1 MDDLPFRSSELHAQ
15 SSSDSL
21 EEPRSADGD
30 GDPHSLE
37 TAPQLLAGA
46 LVAPLDPSGLPHR
59 LAALVAAA
67 TGAEQVLLW
76 LGDHPN
82 SVQLGTPVVL
92 SSSDLDAARERARRA
107 LEQGK
112 PLREKLPAAL
122 VVAMPLGLVPLGVLE
137 ARFKERTQIGD
148 GEIEALQMLSARV
161 AGVLEEAAL
170 RRETV
175 LELKRTQALLSFSGQ
190 AMSQLAVEPTLN
202 AAVEQIAD
210 LLGIERVAVYLNGED
225 GLRSAAARGLHG
237 KHERIAARLLELG
250 LASGRLSGGVTV
262 ADALADERLES
273 LRDVLAESEV
283 EAVFALPLEAANE
296 VIGLLAL
303 YPSKD
308 RVPDESERTLLEAL
322 RNQLAVAVH
331 RASLHEQAT
340 LLGSELQHS
349 LRAERQAAAQLR
361 ALYEVSRAFAQ
372 SLSLQTTLEAA
383 AKTIAELVGVDVA
396 VLYMPDE
403 RQEKLEARAHHVS
416 RADLDEP
423 MGAILGR
430 PLPLAGDIARVIR
443 DGLVLRLTS
452 ETAEADDSLRLL
464 GPFLER
470 GSTAI
475 VLPVATPKEVLATVT
490 LISLSP
496 ERPIRDETIEVALAI
511 VGQAALAIDNARLYE
526 QQKAF
531 ADAMQRSLLPD
542 YEPEIE
548 GLDVGA
554 VYAASARLEIGGDVY
569 DFMVLEDGALAVVLG
584 DVTGHGID
592 AAADMAMVKFTFR
605 SLARRYPE
613 PGAFLAAANEVV
625 LEEVELG
632 KFVTM
637 IYLKV
642 DPARTELAC
651 ASAGHPR
658 PRLLRADGSV
668 ESLPVGGLALG
679 IIGNQVYEEIRI
691 PYAPGDAVV
700 LYTDGVIEARR
711 DRELYGTPRLDDFLR
726 RNSHLGARELA
737 DAVLADCREFA
748 GGLLLDDCAVVV
760 VRAR

>member
-1 MDDLPFRSSELHAQ
+1 MTTG
-15 SSSDSL
+15 
-21 EEPRSADGD
+21 GD
-30 GDPHSLE
+30 GDLRPPE
-37 TAPQLLAGA
+37 TAQQLLAGA
-46 LVAPLDPSGLPHR
+46 LVVALDYSGLPRR

-67 TGAEQVLLW
+67 TRAEQVLLW
-76 LGDHPN
+76 LGDHPDT
-82 SVQLGTPVVL
+82 VQLGTSAVL
-92 SSSDLDAARERARRA
+92 SSSDLDAARERAGRVR
-107 LEQGK
+107 EQGK
-112 PLREKLPAAL
+112 PLREHLPGAL
-122 VVAMPLGLVPLGVLE
+122 AVTLPLGLEPLGVLE
-137 ARFKERTQIGD
+137 ARFSEEMQTTE
-148 GEIEALQMLSARV
+148 GELEALQTLAARV

-170 RRETV
+170 RRDLV
-175 LELKRTQALLSFSGQ
+175 LELERTQALLSFSGQ
-190 AMSQLAVEPTLN
+190 AMSELAVEPALN
-202 AAVEQIAD
+202 VAVERIAD

-225 GLRSAAARGLHG
+225 GLRTAAARGLQG
-237 KHERIAARLLELG
+237 AHERIGARMLELA
-250 LASGRLSGGVTV
+250 LASGRLAGGVVV
-262 ADALADERLES
+262 ADALSDERLEP
-273 LRDVLAESEV
+273 LRDVLVESGV
-283 EAVFALPLEAANE
+283 EAIFALPLEAANE
-296 VIGLLAL
+296 LIGLLAL

-308 RVPDESERTLLEAL
+308 RVPDESERGLLEAL

-340 LLGSELQHS
+340 LLGSELEHS

-396 VLYMPDE
+396 VLYMLDE
-403 RQEKLEARAHHVS
+403 RQEKLEARALHVA
-416 RADLDEP
+416 RGDLEEP
-423 MGAILGR
+423 MRAILGR
-430 PLPLAGDIARVIR
+430 SLPLTGDIARVIR
-443 DGLVLRLTS
+443 EGLVLRLTH
-452 ETAEADDSLRLL
+452 ETADAGDSQRLL

-496 ERPIRDETIEVALAI
+496 EQPIRDETTEVALAI

-554 VYAASARLEIGGDVY
+554 VYAASARVEIGGDLY

-584 DVTGHGID
+584 DVTGHGVD

-613 PGAFLAAANEVV
+613 PGAFLAAVNEVV

-637 IYLKV
+637 VYMKV

-651 ASAGHPR
+651 ACAGHPR
-658 PRLLRADGSV
+658 PRMLRADGSV

-679 IIGNQVYEEIRI
+679 IVGNQTYQEVRI
-691 PYAPGDAVV
+691 PYAPGDAFV

-711 DRELYGTPRLDDFLR
+711 ERELYGTPRLDDFLR
-726 RNSHLGARELA
+726 RHSQLGARELA

>member
-1 MDDLPFRSSELHAQ
+1 M
-15 SSSDSL
+15 SDSRFTAP
-21 EEPRSADGD
+21 EPGAQPASADRAATVTNGE
-30 GDPHSLE
+30 GSRRSPE
-37 TAPQLLAGA
+37 AAQKLLADA
-46 LVAPLDPSGLPHR
+46 LVVALDSDGLPRR
-59 LAALVAAA
+59 LAVLVAAA
-67 TGAEQVLLW
+67 TKAEQVLLW
-76 LGDHPN
+76 LGDDPEG
-82 SVQLGTPVVL
+82 VQLGTSAVI
-92 SSSDLDAARERARRA
+92 SSSDLEAARKRAKRVR
-107 LEQGK
+107 EQGK
-112 PLREKLPAAL
+112 ALREELPGSLAVTL
-122 VVAMPLGLVPLGVLE
+122 PLGLDPLGVLE
-137 ARFKERTQIGD
+137 ARFSEQAQTSE
-148 GEIEALQMLSARV
+148 GELEVLQTLAARV
-161 AGVLEEAAL
+161 AGVLEGAAL
-170 RRETV
+170 RRDLV
-175 LELKRTQALLSFSGQ
+175 QELGRTQALLSFSGQ
-190 AMSQLAVEPTLN
+190 AMSELAVEPTLN
-202 AAVEQIAD
+202 VAVEQIAD
-210 LLGIERVAVYLNGED
+210 LLGVEQIAVYLKRED
-225 GLRSAAARGLHG
+225 GLRAAAARGLQG
-237 KHERIAARLLELG
+237 AHELVAARLLDLAI
-250 LASGRLSGGVTV
+250 ASGRLSGGLII
-262 ADALADERLES
+262 ADARSDERLES
-273 LRDVLAESEV
+273 LRGVLAESGV

-303 YPSKD
+303 YLPKD
-308 RVPDESERTLLEAL
+308 GVPDESERGLLEAL

-340 LLGSELQHS
+340 LLGSELEHS

-396 VLYMPDE
+396 VLYIPDE
-403 RQEKLEARAHHVS
+403 RQEYLEARALHVA
-416 RADLDEP
+416 RGELEQP
-423 MGAILGR
+423 MRAILGR
-430 PLPLAGDIARVIR
+430 SLPLSGDVARVVR
-443 DGLVLRLTS
+443 EGLVLRLTHES
-452 ETAEADDSLRLL
+452 AEASDSLRLL

-470 GSTAI
+470 GSTAV

-490 LISLSP
+490 LISLNP
-496 ERPIRDETIEVALAI
+496 EQPIRDETIEAALAI

-542 YEPEIE
+542 YEPQIV

-554 VYAASARLEIGGDVY
+554 TYAASARVEIGGDLY

-584 DVTGHGID
+584 DVTGHGVD

-613 PGAFLAAANEVV
+613 PGAFLAAVNEVV

-637 IYLKV
+637 VYMKV

-651 ASAGHPR
+651 ACAGHPR
-658 PRLLRADGSV
+658 PRMLRADGSV

-679 IIGNQVYEEIRI
+679 IVGNQTYQEVRI

-711 DRELYGTPRLDDFLR
+711 ERELYGTPRLDDFLR
-726 RNSHLGARELA
+726 RHSQLGARELA

>member
-1 MDDLPFRSSELHAQ
+1 VSDPCVPTPEPSAQPSSISDRETTVEDGEGELRPLAA
-15 SSSDSL
+15 S
-21 EEPRSADGD
+21 R
-30 GDPHSLE
+30 
-37 TAPQLLAGA
+37 QLLA
-46 LVAPLDPSGLPHR
+46 D
-59 LAALVAAA
+59 ALVAALDSDGLPRRLAVFVAAA
-67 TGAEQVLLW
+67 TSAEQVLLW
-76 LGDHPN
+76 LSDDPDG
-82 SVQLGTPVVL
+82 VQLGTPAVL
-92 SSSDLDAARERARRA
+92 APSDLNAARERAKRV

-112 PLREKLPAAL
+112 ALREELPGTL
-122 VVAMPLGLVPLGVLE
+122 TITLPLGLEPFGVLE
-137 ARFKERTQIGD
+137 ARFNEQAQT
-148 GEIEALQMLSARV
+148 GEGELEALQTLAARV
-161 AGVLEEAAL
+161 AGVLEESAQ
-170 RRETV
+170 RRDLV
-175 LELKRTQALLSFSGQ
+175 QELGRTQALLSFSGQ
-190 AMSQLAVEPTLN
+190 AMSELAVEPTLN
-202 AAVEQIAD
+202 VAVEQIAD
-210 LLGIERVAVYLNGED
+210 LLGVERVAVYLNGED
-225 GLRSAAARGLHG
+225 GLRTAAARGLQG
-237 KHERIAARLLELG
+237 AHELIAARMLDLA
-250 LASGRLSGGVTV
+250 LASGRLSGGVIV
-262 ADALADERLES
+262 ADALSDGRLES
-273 LRDVLAESEV
+273 LRDVLVESGV

-303 YPSKD
+303 YPAKD
-308 RVPDESERTLLEAL
+308 GVPDESERGLLEAL

-340 LLGSELQHS
+340 LLGSELEHS

-383 AKTIAELVGVDVA
+383 AKTIAELVGIDVA

-403 RQEKLEARAHHVS
+403 RQEKLEARALHVA
-416 RADLDEP
+416 RGDLEQP
-423 MGAILGR
+423 MRAILGR
-430 PLPLAGDIARVIR
+430 SLPLAGDIARVIKA
-443 DGLVLRLTS
+443 GLVLRLTH
-452 ETAEADDSLRLL
+452 EMAGEDDSLRLL
-464 GPFLER
+464 APFLER

-475 VLPVATPKEVLATVT
+475 VLPVATPKEVLAIVT

-496 ERPIRDETIEVALAI
+496 EQPIRDETIEVALAI

-554 VYAASARLEIGGDVY
+554 VYAASARVEVGGDLY
-569 DFMVLEDGALAVVLG
+569 DFLLLEDGALAIALG
-584 DVTGHGID
+584 DVTGHGVD

-613 PGAFLAAANEVV
+613 PGAFLAAVNEVV

-637 IYLKV
+637 VYMKV

-651 ASAGHPR
+651 ACAGHPR

-679 IIGNQVYEEIRI
+679 IAGNQTYEEIRI

-711 DRELYGTPRLDDFLR
+711 ERELYGTQRLDDFLR
-726 RNSHLGARELA
+726 RHSQLGARDLA

>member
-1 MDDLPFRSSELHAQ
+1 VDDLSFPAP
-15 SSSDSL
+15 DAAATT
-21 EEPRSADGD
+21 PDGD
-30 GDPHSLE
+30 GDLGSSE
-37 TAPQLLAGA
+37 TAQQLLAGA
-46 LVAPLDPSGLPHR
+46 LVATLDSSGLPKR

-76 LGDHPN
+76 PDGSDT
-82 SVQLGTPVVL
+82 VQLGTPAAL
-92 SSSDLDAARERARRA
+92 SSSELDAARERAARVR
-107 LEQGK
+107 EQGK
-112 PLREKLPAAL
+112 PVREQLSGAEAVAL
-122 VVAMPLGLVPLGVLE
+122 PLGLEPLGVLE
-137 ARFKERTQIGD
+137 ARFSDETRLTGGGLD
-148 GEIEALQMLSARV
+148 ALQTLAARV
-161 AGVLEEAAL
+161 AGVLEEAT
-170 RRETV
+170 RRRDLV
-175 LELKRTQALLSFSGQ
+175 LELERTQALLSFSAQ
-190 AMSQLAVEPTLN
+190 AMSELAVEPTLN
-202 AAVEQIAD
+202 VALERIAG
-210 LLGIERVAVYLNGED
+210 LLGIERVAVYLCRED
-225 GLRSAAARGLHG
+225 VLQTAAARGLQG
-237 KHERIAARLLELG
+237 EHERIASRLLELA
-250 LASGRLSGGVTV
+250 LASSRLSSGVVVT
-262 ADALADERLES
+262 DALSDERLGPLREVLVES
-273 LRDVLAESEV
+273 GV
-283 EAVFALPLEAANE
+283 EAIFALPLEAANE
-296 VIGLLAL
+296 VIGLLVL
-303 YPSKD
+303 YPPED
-308 RVPDESERTLLEAL
+308 RFPDASERALLEAL
-322 RNQLAVAVH
+322 RSQLANAVH

-340 LLGSELQHS
+340 LLGRELEHS

-361 ALYEVSRAFAQ
+361 ALYEISRAFAQ

-403 RQEKLEARAHHVS
+403 RQERMEARALHVA
-416 RADLDEP
+416 RGDLEEP
-423 MGAILGR
+423 MRAILGR
-430 PLPLAGDIARVIR
+430 TLPLTGDIARVIR
-443 DGLVLRLTS
+443 EGLVLRLTDK
-452 ETAEADDSLRLL
+452 TADSGDSLRLL
-464 GPFLER
+464 GPFLEQ

-475 VLPVATPKEVLATVT
+475 TLPVATPKEVLAAVT

-496 ERPIRDETIEVALAI
+496 EQPIRDETVDAALAI

-554 VYAASARLEIGGDVY
+554 VYAASARVEIGGDVY
-569 DFMVLEDGALAVVLG
+569 DFMVLEDGALAVALG
-584 DVTGHGID
+584 DVTGHGVD

-605 SLARRYPE
+605 SLVRRYPE
-613 PGAFLAAANEVV
+613 PGAFLAAVNEVV

-637 IYLKV
+637 IYMKF

-658 PRLLRADGSV
+658 PRMLRADGTV

-679 IIGNQVYEEIRI
+679 IIGDQSYEEVRI

-726 RNSHLGARELA
+726 RHAHLGARDLA

-748 GGLLLDDCAVVV
+748 GGPLFDDCAIVVI
-760 VRAR
+760 RAR

>member
-1 MDDLPFRSSELHAQ
+1 MTAEAGGGDLASSESAQ
-15 SSSDSL
+15 
-21 EEPRSADGD
+21 
-30 GDPHSLE
+30 
-37 TAPQLLAGA
+37 QLLADA
-46 LVAPLDPSGLPHR
+46 LVAALDSDGLPRR
-59 LAALVAAA
+59 LAVLVAAA
-67 TGAEQVLLW
+67 TRAEQVLLW
-76 LGDHPN
+76 LGDHPDG
-82 SVQLGTPVVL
+82 VQLGTSFVL
-92 SSSDLDAARERARRA
+92 SAADLEAARERAIRVR
-107 LEQGK
+107 EQGR
-112 PLREKLPAAL
+112 PLREQLPGTL
-122 VVAMPLGLVPLGVLE
+122 VVTLPIGLEPLGVLE
-137 ARFKERTQIGD
+137 ARFNEGTQISE
-148 GEIEALQMLSARV
+148 GELGALQTLAARV

-170 RRETV
+170 RRDLVQE
-175 LELKRTQALLSFSGQ
+175 LERTQALLSFSGQ
-190 AMSQLAVEPTLN
+190 AMSELAVEPTLN
-202 AAVEQIAD
+202 AAVERIAD
-210 LLGIERVAVYLNGED
+210 LLGIERIAVYLNGED
-225 GLRSAAARGLHG
+225 GLRTAAARGLQG
-237 KHERIAARLLELG
+237 AHERIANRLLELA
-250 LASGRLSGGVTV
+250 LASGRLTGGVII

-273 LRDVLAESEV
+273 LRDILVESGV
-283 EAVFALPLEAANE
+283 EAVFALPLEAAND

-303 YPSKD
+303 YASRD
-308 RVPDESERTLLEAL
+308 RVPDESERALLEAL

-340 LLGSELQHS
+340 LLGSELEHS

-403 RQEKLEARAHHVS
+403 RQEKLEARALHVA
-416 RADLDEP
+416 RGDLEEP
-423 MGAILGR
+423 MRAILKR
-430 PLPLAGDIARVIR
+430 SLPLSGDIARVIR
-443 DGLVLRLTS
+443 EGLVLRLKR
-452 ETAEADDSLRLL
+452 ETDEVDDSLRLL
-464 GPFLER
+464 EPFLER

-475 VLPVATPKEVLATVT
+475 VLPVATPKEVLATVS

-496 ERPIRDETIEVALAI
+496 EQPIRDETIEVALAI

-554 VYAASARLEIGGDVY
+554 VYAASARVEIGGDLY
-569 DFMVLEDGALAVVLG
+569 DFLVLEDGALAVVLG
-584 DVTGHGID
+584 DVTGHGVD

-613 PGAFLAAANEVV
+613 PGAFLAAVNEVV

-637 IYLKV
+637 IYMKV

-658 PRLLRADGSV
+658 PRLLRADGAV

-679 IIGNQVYEEIRI
+679 IVGSQHYEEIRI

-711 DRELYGTPRLDDFLR
+711 ERELYGTPRLDDFLR
-726 RNSHLGARELA
+726 RNSRLGARDLA
-737 DAVLADCREFA
+737 DAVLADCRRFA
-748 GGLLLDDCAVVV
+748 GGPLLDDCAVVV

>member
-1 MDDLPFRSSELHAQ
+1 M
-15 SSSDSL
+15 SDSRFSAP
-21 EEPRSADGD
+21 EPSAQPSSASDREAMAADGD
-30 GDPHSLE
+30 GKLRPLE
-37 TAPQLLAGA
+37 EARQLLADA
-46 LVAPLDPSGLPHR
+46 LVAALDPSGLPRR
-59 LAALVAAA
+59 LAVLVAAA
-67 TGAEQVLLW
+67 TRAEQVLIW
-76 LGDHPN
+76 LSDDPET
-82 SVQLGTPVVL
+82 VQLETPAVL
-92 SSSDLDAARERARRA
+92 APFDLDAARERAKRV

-112 PLREKLPAAL
+112 ALREELPGSL
-122 VVAMPLGLVPLGVLE
+122 VITLPLGLEPLGVLE
-137 ARFKERTQIGD
+137 ASFNQEAQT
-148 GEIEALQMLSARV
+148 GEGELEALRTLAARV
-161 AGVLEEAAL
+161 SGVLEEAAL
-170 RRETV
+170 RRDLVE
-175 LELKRTQALLSFSGQ
+175 ELGRAQALLSFSGQ
-190 AMSQLAVEPTLN
+190 AMSELAVEPTLN
-202 AAVEQIAD
+202 VAVDQIAN
-210 LLGIERVAVYLNGED
+210 LLGVERVAVYLKGEG
-225 GLRSAAARGLHG
+225 GLRTAAARGLQG
-237 KHERIAARLLELG
+237 AHERIAARLLDLA
-250 LASGRLSGGVTV
+250 LASGRLSGGVIV
-262 ADALADERLES
+262 VDALSDERLES
-273 LRDVLAESEV
+273 LRDVLVESGV
-283 EAVFALPLEAANE
+283 EAIFALPLEAANE

-303 YPSKD
+303 YPPKD
-308 RVPDESERTLLEAL
+308 RVPDESERGLLEAL

-340 LLGSELQHS
+340 LLGSELEHS

-383 AKTIAELVGVDVA
+383 AKTIAELVGIDVA
-396 VLYMPDE
+396 VLYIPDE
-403 RQEKLEARAHHVS
+403 RQERLEARAIHVA
-416 RADLDEP
+416 RGDLEEP
-423 MGAILGR
+423 MRAILGR
-430 PLPLAGDIARVIR
+430 SLALSGDVARVVR
-443 DGLVLRLTS
+443 EGFVLRLTD
-452 ETAEADDSLRLL
+452 ETAEVGDSLRLL

-496 ERPIRDETIEVALAI
+496 EQPIRDETIDAALAI

-542 YEPEIE
+542 SEPQIE

-554 VYAASARLEIGGDVY
+554 VYAASARVEIGGDLY

-584 DVTGHGID
+584 DVTGHGVD

-613 PGAFLAAANEVV
+613 PGAFLSAMNEVV

-637 IYLKV
+637 IYMTV

-658 PRLLRADGSV
+658 PRLLRADGRV

-679 IIGNQVYEEIRI
+679 IVGSQTYEETRI

-711 DRELYGTPRLDDFLR
+711 DHELYGTPRLDDFLR
-726 RNSHLGARELA
+726 RHSQLGARALA

>member
-1 MDDLPFRSSELHAQ
+1 VDDLSFPAPESDAQRSSDFGGEAM
-15 SSSDSL
+15 
-21 EEPRSADGD
+21 SADSD
-30 GDPHSLE
+30 ADLRPLE

-46 LVAPLDPSGLPHR
+46 LVAALDPAGLPRR

-67 TGAEQVLLW
+67 TSAEQVLIW
-76 LGDHPN
+76 AADDLG
-82 SVQLGTPVVL
+82 SVQLGTPLVL
-92 SSSDLDAARERARRA
+92 STSDLDAARKRASRV
-107 LEQGK
+107 LKQGK
-112 PLREKLPAAL
+112 PVREQLPGGLAVTL
-122 VVAMPLGLVPLGVLE
+122 PLGLEPLGALE
-137 ARFKERTQIGD
+137 ARFGSGTQANN
-148 GEIEALQMLSARV
+148 GELEALQTLAARV
-161 AGVLEEAAL
+161 AGVLEEATL
-170 RRETV
+170 RRDLV
-175 LELKRTQALLSFSGQ
+175 LELERTQALLAFSGQ
-190 AMSQLAVEPTLN
+190 AMSELAIEPMLN
-202 AAVEQIAD
+202 AAVERIAD
-210 LLGIERVAVYLNGED
+210 LLGIERVAVYLNEEN
-225 GLRSAAARGLHG
+225 GLRTAAARGLQGGHVQ
-237 KHERIAARLLELG
+237 IARRLLELAFSSG
-250 LASGRLSGGVTV
+250 LLAGGVIV
-262 ADALADERLES
+262 ADALSDDRLEP
-273 LRDVLAESEV
+273 LRDVLVESGV
-283 EAVFALPLEAANE
+283 EAIFALPLEAANE

-303 YPSKD
+303 YPTRD
-308 RVPDESERTLLEAL
+308 RVPDESERALLDAL

-340 LLGSELQHS
+340 LLGSELEHS

-396 VLYMPDE
+396 VLNMPDE
-403 RQEKLEARAHHVS
+403 RQEKMEARALHVA
-416 RADLDEP
+416 RGDLEEP
-423 MGAILGR
+423 MRAILGR
-430 PLPLAGDIARVIR
+430 SLPLTGDIARVIR
-443 DGLVLRLTS
+443 EGLVLRLTR
-452 ETAEADDSLRLL
+452 ETADASDSLRLL
-464 GPFLER
+464 APFLDR

-490 LISLSP
+490 LVSFSP
-496 ERPIRDETIEVALAI
+496 EQPIRDETIEVALAI

-554 VYAASARLEIGGDVY
+554 VYAASARLEIGGDLY
-569 DFMVLEDGALAVVLG
+569 DFLVLEDGSLAVVLG
-584 DVTGHGID
+584 DVTGHGVD

-605 SLARRYPE
+605 SLVRRYPE
-613 PGAFLAAANEVV
+613 PGAFLAAVNEVV

-637 IYLKV
+637 VYMRV

-679 IIGNQVYEEIRI
+679 IVGSQSYEEIRI
-691 PYAPGDAVV
+691 PYTPGDAVV

-711 DRELYGTPRLDDFLR
+711 ERELYGTPRLDNFLR
-726 RNSHLGARELA
+726 RHAQLGARELA

-748 GGLLLDDCAVVV
+748 GGPLFDDCAVVV

>member
-1 MDDLPFRSSELHAQ
+1 M
-15 SSSDSL
+15 SDSRSTAP
-21 EEPRSADGD
+21 EPSAQPASADRAATVTNGE
-30 GDPHSLE
+30 GSRRSPE
-37 TAPQLLAGA
+37 AAQKLLADA
-46 LVAPLDPSGLPHR
+46 LVVALDSDGLPRR
-59 LAALVAAA
+59 LAVLVAAA
-67 TGAEQVLLW
+67 TKAEQVLLW
-76 LGDHPN
+76 LGDDPEG
-82 SVQLGTPVVL
+82 VQLGTSAVL
-92 SSSDLDAARERARRA
+92 SSSDLKAARKRAKRVR
-107 LEQGK
+107 EQGK
-112 PLREKLPAAL
+112 ALREELPGSLAVTL
-122 VVAMPLGLVPLGVLE
+122 PLGLEPLGVLE
-137 ARFKERTQIGD
+137 AWF
-148 GEIEALQMLSARV
+148 GEQAQTSESELEVLQTLAARV
-161 AGVLEEAAL
+161 AGVLEGAAL
-170 RRETV
+170 RRDLV
-175 LELKRTQALLSFSGQ
+175 QELGRTQALLSFSGQ
-190 AMSQLAVEPTLN
+190 AMSELAVEPTLN
-202 AAVEQIAD
+202 VAVEQIAD
-210 LLGIERVAVYLNGED
+210 LLGVEQIAVYLKRED
-225 GLRSAAARGLHG
+225 GLRTAAARGLQG
-237 KHERIAARLLELG
+237 RHELVAARLLDLAI
-250 LASGRLSGGVTV
+250 ASGRLSGGLII
-262 ADALADERLES
+262 ADARSDERLES
-273 LRDVLAESEV
+273 LRGVLSESGV

-296 VIGLLAL
+296 MIGLLVL
-303 YPSKD
+303 YLPKD
-308 RVPDESERTLLEAL
+308 GVPDESERGLLEAL

-340 LLGSELQHS
+340 LLGNELEHS

-396 VLYMPDE
+396 VLYIPDE
-403 RQEKLEARAHHVS
+403 RQENLEARALHVA
-416 RADLDEP
+416 RGELEEP
-423 MGAILGR
+423 MRAILGR
-430 PLPLAGDIARVIR
+430 SLPLSGDVARVVR
-443 DGLVLRLTS
+443 EGLVLRLTHES
-452 ETAEADDSLRLL
+452 AEASDSLRLL

-470 GSTAI
+470 GSTAV

-490 LISLSP
+490 LISLNP
-496 ERPIRDETIEVALAI
+496 EQPIRDETIEAALAI

-542 YEPEIE
+542 YEPQIV

-554 VYAASARLEIGGDVY
+554 TYAASARVEIGGDLY

-584 DVTGHGID
+584 DVTGHGVD

-613 PGAFLAAANEVV
+613 PGAFLAAVNEVV

-637 IYLKV
+637 VYMKV

-651 ASAGHPR
+651 ACAGHPR
-658 PRLLRADGSV
+658 PRMLRADGSV

-679 IIGNQVYEEIRI
+679 IVGNQTYQEVRI
-691 PYAPGDAVV
+691 PYAPGDAFV

-711 DRELYGTPRLDDFLR
+711 ERELYGTPRLDDFLR
-726 RNSHLGARELA
+726 RHFQLGARELA

>member
-1 MDDLPFRSSELHAQ
+1 VSDLSFPAPGPGAQ
-15 SSSDSL
+15 HSSSSDRAAPADRDRDL
-21 EEPRSADGD
+21 RSPEA
-30 GDPHSLE
+30 
-37 TAPQLLAGA
+37 AQQLLADA
-46 LVAPLDPSGLPHR
+46 LVVALDSSGLPRR
-59 LAALVAAA
+59 LAGLVAAA
-67 TGAEQVLLW
+67 TRAEQVLLW
-76 LGDHPN
+76 LGDQADA
-82 SVQLGTPVVL
+82 VQLGTPAVL
-92 SSSDLDAARERARRA
+92 SPSELDAARVRANRVR
-107 LEQGK
+107 EQGR
-112 PLREKLPAAL
+112 PLREQLPGTLAVAL
-122 VVAMPLGLVPLGVLE
+122 PLGLEPLGVLE
-137 ARFKERTQIGD
+137 ARFSEGTQTSER
-148 GEIEALQMLSARV
+148 ELEALRTLAARV

-170 RRETV
+170 RRDIV
-175 LELKRTQALLSFSGQ
+175 LELERTQALLSFSGQ
-190 AMSQLAVEPTLN
+190 AMSELAVGPTLN
-202 AAVEQIAD
+202 AAVERIAD
-210 LLGIERVAVYLNGED
+210 LLGIEQVAVYLNGED
-225 GLRSAAARGLHG
+225 GLSTAAARGLIG
-237 KHERIAARLLELG
+237 AHELIARRLLELT
-250 LASGRLSGGVTV
+250 LASGRLAGGVIV
-262 ADALADERLES
+262 SDALTDERLEL
-273 LRDVLAESEV
+273 LRDVLAESGV

-308 RVPDESERTLLEAL
+308 RVPDESERVLLEAL

-340 LLGSELQHS
+340 LLGRELEHS

-403 RQEKLEARAHHVS
+403 RQEKLEARALHVA
-416 RADLDEP
+416 RGDLEEP
-423 MGAILGR
+423 MRAILDR
-430 PLPLAGDIARVIR
+430 PLPLTGDIARVIR
-443 DGLVLRLTS
+443 EGLVLRLTH
-452 ETAEADDSLRLL
+452 ETADASDSLSLL
-464 GPFLER
+464 GPFLGR

-496 ERPIRDETIEVALAI
+496 EQPIRDETIEVALAI

-554 VYAASARLEIGGDVY
+554 VYAASARVEIGGDLY
-569 DFMVLEDGALAVVLG
+569 DFLVLEDGALAVVLG
-584 DVTGHGID
+584 DVTGHGVD

-613 PGAFLAAANEVV
+613 PDAFLAAMNEVV

-637 IYLKV
+637 IYMRV

-679 IIGNQVYEEIRI
+679 IIGSQSYEEIRI
-691 PYAPGDAVV
+691 PYTPGDAVV

-711 DRELYGTPRLDDFLR
+711 ERELYGTPRLDDFLR
-726 RNSHLGARELA
+726 RHSHLGARELA

-748 GGLLLDDCAVVV
+748 GGPLLDDCAVVV

>member
-1 MDDLPFRSSELHAQ
+1 MTTG
-15 SSSDSL
+15 
-21 EEPRSADGD
+21 GD
-30 GDPHSLE
+30 GDLRPPE
-37 TAPQLLAGA
+37 TAQQLLAGA
-46 LVAPLDPSGLPHR
+46 LVVALDYSGLPRR

-67 TGAEQVLLW
+67 TRAEQVLLW
-76 LGDHPN
+76 LGDHPDT
-82 SVQLGTPVVL
+82 VQLGTSAVL
-92 SSSDLDAARERARRA
+92 SPSDLDAARERAGRVR
-107 LEQGK
+107 EQGK
-112 PLREKLPAAL
+112 PLREHLPGAL
-122 VVAMPLGLVPLGVLE
+122 AVTLPLGLEPLGVLE
-137 ARFKERTQIGD
+137 ARFSEEMQTTE
-148 GEIEALQMLSARV
+148 GELEALQTLAARV

-170 RRETV
+170 RRDLV
-175 LELKRTQALLSFSGQ
+175 LELERTQALLSFSGQ
-190 AMSQLAVEPTLN
+190 AMSELAVEPALN
-202 AAVEQIAD
+202 VAVERIAD

-225 GLRSAAARGLHG
+225 GLRTAAARGLQG
-237 KHERIAARLLELG
+237 AHERIGARMLELA
-250 LASGRLSGGVTV
+250 LASGRLAGGVVV
-262 ADALADERLES
+262 ADALSDERLEP
-273 LRDVLAESEV
+273 LRDVLVESGV
-283 EAVFALPLEAANE
+283 EAIFALPLEAANE
-296 VIGLLAL
+296 LIGLLAL

-308 RVPDESERTLLEAL
+308 RVPDESERGLLEAL

-340 LLGSELQHS
+340 LLGSELEHS

-396 VLYMPDE
+396 VLYMLDE
-403 RQEKLEARAHHVS
+403 RQEKLEARALHVA
-416 RADLDEP
+416 RGDLEEP
-423 MGAILGR
+423 MRAILGR
-430 PLPLAGDIARVIR
+430 SLPLTGDIARVIR
-443 DGLVLRLTS
+443 EGLVLRLTH
-452 ETAEADDSLRLL
+452 ETADAGDSQRLL

-496 ERPIRDETIEVALAI
+496 EQPIRDETTEVALAI

-554 VYAASARLEIGGDVY
+554 VYAASARVEIGGDLY
-569 DFMVLEDGALAVVLG
+569 DFLVLEDGALAVVLG
-584 DVTGHGID
+584 DVTGHGVD

-613 PGAFLAAANEVV
+613 PGAFLAAVNEVV
-625 LEEVELG
+625 LEEIELG

-637 IYLKV
+637 IYMKV

-658 PRLLRADGSV
+658 PRLLRAGS
-668 ESLPVGGLALG
+668 
-679 IIGNQVYEEIRI
+679 
-691 PYAPGDAVV
+691 
-700 LYTDGVIEARR
+700 T
-711 DRELYGTPRLDDFLR
+711 FM
-726 RNSHLGARELA
+726 
-737 DAVLADCREFA
+737 
-748 GGLLLDDCAVVV
+748 
-760 VRAR
+760 

>member
-1 MDDLPFRSSELHAQ
+1 VNDPSFPAPGLGAQ
-15 SSSDSL
+15 SSSS
-21 EEPRSADGD
+21 PDGAAAAED
-30 GDPHSLE
+30 GNGDRRPPE
-37 TAPQLLAGA
+37 TDAQLLADA
-46 LVAPLDPSGLPHR
+46 LVAALDSDGLPRR

-67 TGAEQVLLW
+67 TRAEQVLLW
-76 LGDHPN
+76 LGGDPEP
-82 SVQLGTPVVL
+82 VQFGPSAAL
-92 SSSDLDAARERARRA
+92 SPSDLDAARERAGGVR
-107 LEQGK
+107 EQGRQ
-112 PLREKLPAAL
+112 LREQLSGAL
-122 VVAMPLGLVPLGVLE
+122 VVTLPLGLEPLGVLE
-137 ARFKERTQIGD
+137 ARF
-148 GEIEALQMLSARV
+148 GEEVQTSEAELEALQTLAARV
-161 AGVLEEAAL
+161 AGVLEDSAS
-170 RRETV
+170 RRD
-175 LELKRTQALLSFSGQ
+175 LAIELKRTQALLSFSGQ
-190 AMSQLAVEPTLN
+190 TMSELALEPTLN
-202 AAVEQIAD
+202 AAVERISS

-225 GLRSAAARGLHG
+225 GLRTGAARGLEG
-237 KHERIAARLLELG
+237 AHERIASCLLELAF
-250 LASGRLSGGVTV
+250 ASGRLAGGVIV
-262 ADALADERLES
+262 ADALTDERLES
-273 LRDVLAESEV
+273 LRDVLGESGV

-303 YPSKD
+303 YAPKD
-308 RVPDESERTLLEAL
+308 QMPDESERVLLEAL

-331 RASLHEQAT
+331 RASLLERAT
-340 LLGSELQHS
+340 LLGSELEHS

-372 SLSLQTTLEAA
+372 SLSLQVTLEAA

-403 RQEKLEARAHHVS
+403 RQEKMEARALHVA
-416 RADLDEP
+416 RDDLEEP
-423 MGAILGR
+423 MRAILGR
-430 PLPLAGDIARVIR
+430 SLPLTGDIARVIR
-443 DGLVLRLTS
+443 EGLVLRLTQ
-452 ETAEADDSLRLL
+452 ETSRADDSLRLL

-496 ERPIRDETIEVALAI
+496 EQPIRDETIDVALAI

-554 VYAASARLEIGGDVY
+554 VYAASARVESGGDVY
-569 DFMVLEDGALAVVLG
+569 DFMVLEDGALAVALG
-584 DVTGHGID
+584 DVTGHGVD

-605 SLARRYPE
+605 SLVRRYPE
-613 PGAFLAAANEVV
+613 PGAFLAAVNEVV

-637 IYLKV
+637 IYMKV

-658 PRLLRADGSV
+658 PRLIRADGTV

-679 IIGNQVYEEIRI
+679 IVGNQSYEEIRI

-726 RNSHLGARELA
+726 RHVHLGARELA

-748 GGLLLDDCAVVV
+748 GGPLFDDCAVVV

>member
-1 MDDLPFRSSELHAQ
+1 MSDLSFPAPGPGAQ
-15 SSSDSL
+15 HSFSSDRAAPADRDRDL
-21 EEPRSADGD
+21 RSPEA
-30 GDPHSLE
+30 
-37 TAPQLLAGA
+37 AQQLLADA
-46 LVAPLDPSGLPHR
+46 LVVALDSSGLPRR
-59 LAALVAAA
+59 LAGLVAAA
-67 TGAEQVLLW
+67 TRAEQVLLW
-76 LGDHPN
+76 LGDQADA
-82 SVQLGTPVVL
+82 VQLGTPAVL
-92 SSSDLDAARERARRA
+92 SPSELDAARVRAHRVR
-107 LEQGK
+107 EQGR
-112 PLREKLPAAL
+112 PLREQLPGTLAVAL
-122 VVAMPLGLVPLGVLE
+122 PLGLEPLGVLE
-137 ARFKERTQIGD
+137 ARFSEGTQTSER
-148 GEIEALQMLSARV
+148 ELEALRTLAARV

-170 RRETV
+170 RRDIV
-175 LELKRTQALLSFSGQ
+175 LELERTQALLSFSGQ
-190 AMSQLAVEPTLN
+190 AMSELAVGPTLN
-202 AAVEQIAD
+202 AAVERIAD
-210 LLGIERVAVYLNGED
+210 LLGIEQVAVYLNGED
-225 GLRSAAARGLHG
+225 GLSTAAARGLIG
-237 KHERIAARLLELG
+237 AHELIARRLLELT
-250 LASGRLSGGVTV
+250 LASGRLAGGVIV
-262 ADALADERLES
+262 SDALTDERLEL
-273 LRDVLAESEV
+273 LRDVLAESGV

-308 RVPDESERTLLEAL
+308 RVPDESERVLLEAL

-340 LLGSELQHS
+340 LLGRELEHS

-403 RQEKLEARAHHVS
+403 RQEKMEARALHVA
-416 RADLDEP
+416 RGDLEEP
-423 MGAILGR
+423 MRAILDR
-430 PLPLAGDIARVIR
+430 PLPLTGDIARVIR
-443 DGLVLRLTS
+443 EGLVLRLTH
-452 ETAEADDSLRLL
+452 ETADASDSLSLL
-464 GPFLER
+464 GPFLGR

-496 ERPIRDETIEVALAI
+496 EQPIRDETIEVALAI

-554 VYAASARLEIGGDVY
+554 VYAASARVEIGGDLY
-569 DFMVLEDGALAVVLG
+569 DFLVLEDGALAVVLG
-584 DVTGHGID
+584 DVTGHGVD

-613 PGAFLAAANEVV
+613 PDAFLAAMNEVV

-637 IYLKV
+637 IYMRV

-679 IIGNQVYEEIRI
+679 IIGSQSYEEIRI
-691 PYAPGDAVV
+691 PYTPGDAVV

-711 DRELYGTPRLDDFLR
+711 ERELYGTPRLDDFLR
-726 RNSHLGARELA
+726 RHSHLGARELA

-748 GGLLLDDCAVVV
+748 GGPLLDDCAVVV

>member
-1 MDDLPFRSSELHAQ
+1 MA
-15 SSSDSL
+15 
-21 EEPRSADGD
+21 A
-30 GDPHSLE
+30 
-37 TAPQLLAGA
+37 
-46 LVAPLDPSGLPHR
+46 LDPSGLPQR
-59 LAALVAAA
+59 LAALVVAA
-67 TGAEQVLLW
+67 TSAEQVLLW
-76 LGDHPN
+76 LGEHPH
-82 SVQLGTPVVL
+82 SVQLGTPAAL
-92 SSSDLDAARERARRA
+92 SPSDLDAARERATRV

-112 PLREKLPAAL
+112 PLREQLPGAL
-122 VVAMPLGLVPLGVLE
+122 AVTLPLGLASLGVLE
-137 ARFKERTQIGD
+137 ARFDEAAHPSE
-148 GEIEALQMLSARV
+148 GELEALQTLAARV
-161 AGVLEEAAL
+161 AGVLEEAEL
-170 RRETV
+170 RRDLV

-190 AMSQLAVEPTLN
+190 AMSELAVEPTLN
-202 AAVEQIAD
+202 TAVEQIAD
-210 LLGIERVAVYLNGED
+210 LLGIERVAVYLSGED
-225 GLRSAAARGLHG
+225 GLRTAAARGLRG
-237 KHERIAARLLELG
+237 EHERIGARLLELA
-250 LASGRLSGGVTV
+250 LATGRLAGGVIV
-262 ADALADERLES
+262 ADALSDERLES
-273 LRDVLAESEV
+273 LRDVLLESGV
-283 EAVFALPLEAANE
+283 EAAFALPLEAANE

-303 YPSKD
+303 YASKD
-308 RVPDESERTLLEAL
+308 RVPDESERMLLEAL

-331 RASLHEQAT
+331 RASLHEQAN
-340 LLGSELQHS
+340 LLGSELEHS

-403 RQEKLEARAHHVS
+403 RQEKIEPRAIHVAREDLE
-416 RADLDEP
+416 EP
-423 MGAILGR
+423 MRAILGR
-430 PLPLAGDIARVIR
+430 PLPLSGDIARVIR
-443 DGLVLRLTS
+443 EGLVLRLTH
-452 ETAEADDSLRLL
+452 ETADTDDSLRLL

-531 ADAMQRSLLPD
+531 ADAMQHSLLPD

-554 VYAASARLEIGGDVY
+554 VYAASARVEIGGDLY
-569 DFMVLEDGALAVVLG
+569 DFLVLEDGALAVVLG
-584 DVTGHGID
+584 DVTGHGVD

-605 SLARRYPE
+605 SLARRYPD
-613 PGAFLAAANEVV
+613 PGAFLAAVNEVV

-637 IYLKV
+637 IYMKV

-679 IIGNQVYEEIRI
+679 IVGSQSYEEIRI
-691 PYAPGDAVV
+691 PYAPGDAIV

-711 DRELYGTPRLDDFLR
+711 ERELYGTPRLDDFLR
-726 RNSHLGARELA
+726 RHSQLGARELA

-748 GGLLLDDCAVVV
+748 GGLLFDDCAVVV

>member
-1 MDDLPFRSSELHAQ
+1 M
-15 SSSDSL
+15 SDSRSTAP
-21 EEPRSADGD
+21 EPSAQPASADRAATVTNGE
-30 GDPHSLE
+30 GSRRSPE
-37 TAPQLLAGA
+37 AAQKLLADA
-46 LVAPLDPSGLPHR
+46 LVVALDSDGLPRR
-59 LAALVAAA
+59 LAVLVAAA
-67 TGAEQVLLW
+67 TKAEQVLLW
-76 LGDHPN
+76 LGDDPEG
-82 SVQLGTPVVL
+82 VQLGTSAVL
-92 SSSDLDAARERARRA
+92 SSSDLKAARKRAKRVR
-107 LEQGK
+107 EQGK
-112 PLREKLPAAL
+112 ALREELPGSLAVTL
-122 VVAMPLGLVPLGVLE
+122 PLGLEPLGVLE
-137 ARFKERTQIGD
+137 AWF
-148 GEIEALQMLSARV
+148 GEQAQTSESELEVLQTLAARV
-161 AGVLEEAAL
+161 AGVLEGAAL
-170 RRETV
+170 RRDLV
-175 LELKRTQALLSFSGQ
+175 QELGRTQALLSFSGQ
-190 AMSQLAVEPTLN
+190 AMSELAVEPTLN
-202 AAVEQIAD
+202 VAVEQIAD
-210 LLGIERVAVYLNGED
+210 LLGVEQIAVYLKRED
-225 GLRSAAARGLHG
+225 GLRTAAARGLQG
-237 KHERIAARLLELG
+237 RHELVAARLLDLAI
-250 LASGRLSGGVTV
+250 ASGRLSGGLII
-262 ADALADERLES
+262 ADARSDERLES
-273 LRDVLAESEV
+273 LRGVLAESGV

-296 VIGLLAL
+296 MIGLLVL
-303 YPSKD
+303 YLPKD
-308 RVPDESERTLLEAL
+308 GVPDESERGLLEAL

-340 LLGSELQHS
+340 LLGNELEHS

-396 VLYMPDE
+396 VLYIPDE
-403 RQEKLEARAHHVS
+403 RQENLEARALHVA
-416 RADLDEP
+416 RGELEQP
-423 MGAILGR
+423 MRAILGR
-430 PLPLAGDIARVIR
+430 SLPLSGDVARVVR
-443 DGLVLRLTS
+443 EGLVLRLTHES
-452 ETAEADDSLRLL
+452 AEASDSLRLL

-470 GSTAI
+470 GSTAV

-490 LISLSP
+490 LISLNP
-496 ERPIRDETIEVALAI
+496 EQPIRDETIEAALAI

-542 YEPEIE
+542 YEPQIV

-554 VYAASARLEIGGDVY
+554 TYAASARVEIGGDLY

-584 DVTGHGID
+584 DVTGHGVD

-613 PGAFLAAANEVV
+613 PGAFLAAVNEVV

-637 IYLKV
+637 VYMKV

-651 ASAGHPR
+651 ACAGHPR
-658 PRLLRADGSV
+658 PRMLRADGSV

-679 IIGNQVYEEIRI
+679 IVGNQTYQEVRI
-691 PYAPGDAVV
+691 PYAPGDAFV

-711 DRELYGTPRLDDFLR
+711 ERELYGTPRLDDFLR
-726 RNSHLGARELA
+726 RHSQLGARELA

>member
-1 MDDLPFRSSELHAQ
+1 M
-15 SSSDSL
+15 SDSRFTAP
-21 EEPRSADGD
+21 EPGAQPASADRAATVTNGE
-30 GDPHSLE
+30 GSRRSPE
-37 TAPQLLAGA
+37 AAQKLLADA
-46 LVAPLDPSGLPHR
+46 LVVALDSDGLPRR
-59 LAALVAAA
+59 LAVLVAAA
-67 TGAEQVLLW
+67 TKAEQVLLW
-76 LGDHPN
+76 LGDDPEG
-82 SVQLGTPVVL
+82 VQLGTSAVL
-92 SSSDLDAARERARRA
+92 SSSDLKAARKRAKRVR
-107 LEQGK
+107 EQGK
-112 PLREKLPAAL
+112 ALREELPGSLAVTL
-122 VVAMPLGLVPLGVLE
+122 PLGLEPLGVLE
-137 ARFKERTQIGD
+137 AWF
-148 GEIEALQMLSARV
+148 GEQAQTSESELEVLQTLAARV
-161 AGVLEEAAL
+161 AGVLEGAAL
-170 RRETV
+170 RRDLV
-175 LELKRTQALLSFSGQ
+175 QELGRTQALLSFSGQ
-190 AMSQLAVEPTLN
+190 AMSELAVEPTLN
-202 AAVEQIAD
+202 VAVEQIAN
-210 LLGIERVAVYLNGED
+210 LLGVEQIAVYLKRED
-225 GLRSAAARGLHG
+225 GLRTAAARGLQG
-237 KHERIAARLLELG
+237 RHELVAARLLDLAI
-250 LASGRLSGGVTV
+250 ASGRLSGGLII
-262 ADALADERLES
+262 ADARSDERLES
-273 LRDVLAESEV
+273 LRGVLAESGV

-296 VIGLLAL
+296 MIGLLVL
-303 YPSKD
+303 YLPKD
-308 RVPDESERTLLEAL
+308 GVPDESERGLLEAL

-340 LLGSELQHS
+340 LLGNELEHS

-396 VLYMPDE
+396 VLYIPDE
-403 RQEKLEARAHHVS
+403 RQENLEARALHVA
-416 RADLDEP
+416 RGELEQP
-423 MGAILGR
+423 MRAILGR
-430 PLPLAGDIARVIR
+430 SLPLSGDVARVVR
-443 DGLVLRLTS
+443 EGLVLRLTHES
-452 ETAEADDSLRLL
+452 AEASDSLRLL

-470 GSTAI
+470 GSTAV

-490 LISLSP
+490 LISLNP
-496 ERPIRDETIEVALAI
+496 EQPIRDETIEAALAI

-542 YEPEIE
+542 YEPQIV

-554 VYAASARLEIGGDVY
+554 TYAASARVEIGGDLY

-584 DVTGHGID
+584 DVTGHGVD

-613 PGAFLAAANEVV
+613 PGAFLAAVNEVV

-637 IYLKV
+637 VYMKV

-651 ASAGHPR
+651 ACAGHPR
-658 PRLLRADGSV
+658 PRMLRADGSV

-679 IIGNQVYEEIRI
+679 IVGNQTYQEVRI
-691 PYAPGDAVV
+691 PYAPGDAFV

-711 DRELYGTPRLDDFLR
+711 ERELYGTPRLDDFLR
-726 RNSHLGARELA
+726 RHFQLGARELA

>member
-1 MDDLPFRSSELHAQ
+1 V
-15 SSSDSL
+15 SDSRSTAP
-21 EEPRSADGD
+21 EPSAQPASADRAATVTNGE
-30 GDPHSLE
+30 GSRRSPE
-37 TAPQLLAGA
+37 AAQKLLADA
-46 LVAPLDPSGLPHR
+46 LVVALDSDGLPRR
-59 LAALVAAA
+59 LAVLVAAA
-67 TGAEQVLLW
+67 TKAEQVLLW
-76 LGDHPN
+76 LGDDPEG
-82 SVQLGTPVVL
+82 VQLGTSAVL
-92 SSSDLDAARERARRA
+92 SSSDLKAARKRAKRVR
-107 LEQGK
+107 EQGK
-112 PLREKLPAAL
+112 ALREELPGSLAVTL
-122 VVAMPLGLVPLGVLE
+122 PLGLEPLGVLE
-137 ARFKERTQIGD
+137 AWF
-148 GEIEALQMLSARV
+148 GEQAQTSESELEVLQTLAARV
-161 AGVLEEAAL
+161 AGVLEGAAL
-170 RRETV
+170 RRDLV
-175 LELKRTQALLSFSGQ
+175 QELGRTQALLSFSGQ
-190 AMSQLAVEPTLN
+190 AMSELAVEPTLN
-202 AAVEQIAD
+202 VAVEQIAD
-210 LLGIERVAVYLNGED
+210 LLGVEQIAVYLKRED
-225 GLRSAAARGLHG
+225 GLRTAAARGLQG
-237 KHERIAARLLELG
+237 RHELVAARLLDLAI
-250 LASGRLSGGVTV
+250 ASGRLSGGLII
-262 ADALADERLES
+262 ADARSDERLES
-273 LRDVLAESEV
+273 LRGVLSESGV

-296 VIGLLAL
+296 MIGLLVL
-303 YPSKD
+303 YLPKD
-308 RVPDESERTLLEAL
+308 GVPDESERGLLEAL

-340 LLGSELQHS
+340 LLGNELEHS

-396 VLYMPDE
+396 VLYIPDE
-403 RQEKLEARAHHVS
+403 RQENLEARALHVA
-416 RADLDEP
+416 RGELEEP
-423 MGAILGR
+423 MRAILGR
-430 PLPLAGDIARVIR
+430 SLPLSGDVARVVR
-443 DGLVLRLTS
+443 EGLVLRLTHES
-452 ETAEADDSLRLL
+452 AEASDSLRLL

-470 GSTAI
+470 GSTAV

-490 LISLSP
+490 LISLNP
-496 ERPIRDETIEVALAI
+496 EQPIRDETIEAALAI

-542 YEPEIE
+542 YEPQIV

-554 VYAASARLEIGGDVY
+554 TYAASARVEIGGDLY

-584 DVTGHGID
+584 DVTGHGVD

-613 PGAFLAAANEVV
+613 PGAFLAAVNEVV

-637 IYLKV
+637 VYMKV

-651 ASAGHPR
+651 ACAGHPR
-658 PRLLRADGSV
+658 PRMLRADGSV

-679 IIGNQVYEEIRI
+679 IVGNQTYQEVRI
-691 PYAPGDAVV
+691 PYAPGDAFV

-711 DRELYGTPRLDDFLR
+711 ERELYGTPRLDDFLR
-726 RNSHLGARELA
+726 RHSQLGARELA